1 MPAERVEAIVQ
12 RTRKGG
18 GEIVGLLKTGSA
30 YYAPAA
36 STIQMVDA
44 ILLDRKRVLACAA
57 YLDGEYGVKGIFMGV
72 PVKLGSK
79 GVEKIL
85 EIKLTDEER
94 AMFDKSANSVREVTG
109 VTGL

>member
-1 MPAERVEAIVQ
+1 
-12 RTRKGG
+12 
-18 GEIVGLLKTGSA
+18 
-30 YYAPAA
+30 
-36 STIQMVDA
+36 MVDS
-44 ILLDRKRVLACAA
+44 ILLDRKRVLPCAA
-57 YLDGEYGVKGIFMGV
+57 YLEGEYGVKGIFMGV

-79 GVEKIL
+79 GVERIL